1 LGLLDKSQTERF
13 TRSTN
18 TRAMSLSVVTTQDRR
33 RASSMVQNGKAQ
45 PDTNQELGVK
55 VQTNE

>member
-1 LGLLDKSQTERF
+1 MDKSQTERF
-13 TRSTN
+13 TRTTTN

-45 PDTNQELGVK
+45 PDTNQESSGKL
-55 VQTNE
+55 QTNE